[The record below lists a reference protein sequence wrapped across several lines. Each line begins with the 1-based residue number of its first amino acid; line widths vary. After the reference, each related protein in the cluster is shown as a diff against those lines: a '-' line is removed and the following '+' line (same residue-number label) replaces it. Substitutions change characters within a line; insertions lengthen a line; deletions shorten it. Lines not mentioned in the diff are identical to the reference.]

1 MPLQL
6 YTKVFTGTS
15 LVAQCARLRPP
26 NAGGSGL
33 IPGQGTKI
41 PHATLHGQEKKKKD
55 HSIGERKSFQQMVLG
70 LVDIHTQN
78 KLDP

>member
-33 IPGQGTKI
+33 IPGQGTRAHM
-41 PHATLHGQEKKKKD
+41 HASAKSLYAATKKPAC
-55 HSIGERKSFQQMVLG
+55 H
-70 LVDIHTQN
+70 N
-78 KLDP
+78 